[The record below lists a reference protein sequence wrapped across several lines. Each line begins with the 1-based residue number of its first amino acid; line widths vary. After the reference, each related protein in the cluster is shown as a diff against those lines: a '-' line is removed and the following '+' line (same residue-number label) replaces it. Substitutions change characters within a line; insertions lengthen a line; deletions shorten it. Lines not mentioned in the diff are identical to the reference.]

1 MAGNGPKARTATN
14 GAGAKGAGAK
24 GAGTRVKGW
33 LSGAVFFAVLL
44 VGPAFAVAGFVMVA
58 QDEDLLAHGTRTPGV
73 VVAIDDGKKA
83 SNRQITAAYSAD
95 GPASPDGST
104 VYPEEASGT
113 LTVRALIPTER
124 HPAEGEQVTVVYE
137 PGNPSHAIVEGYETW
152 GIFFRGV
159 GLFVTFLLLIPV
171 VLVFLVKG
179 IRRRRRRRLRKESPA
194 LQTFPAAEAQGDDR
208 KYREK

>member
-1 MAGNGPKARTATN
+1 MAGNGPKARTATS
-14 GAGAKGAGAK
+14 GAGAKGAGA
-24 GAGTRVKGW
+24 RVKGW

-73 VVAIDDGKKA
+73 VVKVEDGRKS
-83 SNRQITAAYSAD
+83 SNRQIVASYSDDA
-95 GPASPDGST
+95 GEP
-104 VYPEEASGT
+104 

-124 HPAEGEQVTVVYE
+124 HPAEGDPVTVVHE
-137 PGNPSHAIVEGYETW
+137 SGNPSRAVVEGYETW

-179 IRRRRRRRLRKESPA
+179 IRRRRRRRLQGSP
-194 LQTFPAAEAQGDDR
+194 T
-208 KYREK
+208 EK